1 MTQLMTRTEQSLYPK
16 ISSIYNKIMQLAIAI
31 FLIIVLMNLWVFS
44 YGNNQQST
52 KKHFNVVSEQYLSQ
66 ITTATQILLASKH
79 GNGRAELQQYY
90 AEITEN
96 TWIKEISYY
105 DKTGMLLIASKDHS
119 SMNDLFGISINKA
132 NRSKKY
138 STFVQEVTL
147 EKLHGYVRLTVE
159 NHSLTKDLEATSAEQ
174 YDLVRL
180 MMILAVVVGF
190 FLTRGLNRFSRQGFR
205 LG

>member
-1 MTQLMTRTEQSLYPK
+1 MTQVIARTEQPLYPK

-44 YGNNQQST
+44 YGSNQQSIQ
-52 KKHFNVVSEQYLSQ
+52 KHFNSISKQYLAQ
-66 ITTATQILLASKH
+66 ITSATKILINNKE
-79 GNGRAELQQYY
+79 NVQQYFDD
-90 AEITEN
+90 ISN
-96 TWIKEISYY
+96 QLWIKDISYY
-105 DKTGMLLIASKDHS
+105 DQTGQLIIASADHAS
-119 SMNDLFGISINKA
+119 VNDLFGISVNKA

-138 STFVQEVTL
+138 STFVQEL
-147 EKLHGYVRLTVE
+147 HSDKLQGYIRLTVE
-159 NHSLTKDLEATSAEQ
+159 NNSLTDGIINSSAQQ

-205 LG
+205 LGYPK

>member
-1 MTQLMTRTEQSLYPK
+1 MTHTEQPLYPK

-44 YGNNQQST
+44 YGNNQQAT
-52 KKHFNVVSEQYLSQ
+52 KKHFNVISQQYLSQ
-66 ITTATQILLASKH
+66 ITGAAQIILSRKD
-79 GNGRAELQQYY
+79 RKDRE
-90 AEITEN
+90 EIQLYFDEIAKN
-96 TWIKEISYY
+96 SWIKDISYY
-105 DKTGMLLIASKDHS
+105 DQTGMLLVASKSHTS
-119 SMNDLFGISINKA
+119 INDLFGLSTNKT

-138 STFVQEVTL
+138 STFVE
-147 EKLHGYVRLTVE
+147 ELHVDELQGYIRLTVE
-159 NHSLTKDLEATSAEQ
+159 NHSLTKDIEENSAEH